1 MTLQELA
8 ERIGCRLEG
17 DPDLPITGVAGIEE
31 AGPGEVTFVANP
43 KYLSALASTRASA
56 VILDEGAPAPPCAAL
71 RTASPYV
78 AFAKAL
84 ELFAHV
90 PRPPVGVDACSAIGR
105 DVTFGKEVA
114 IGPFVTIGDGASI
127 GDGTIVYS
135 HVAIGPGT
143 RIGRHCILYSHV
155 SLRERITV
163 GDRVILHAGVVLGSD
178 GYGFARQADGT
189 HYKVPQSGTVVI
201 EDDVELGANT
211 TVDRPPVGETRIGAG
226 TKIDNLVQ
234 IAHGIHIGKRALIAA
249 QTGIAGSTTLEDDVV
264 FGGQVGVAG
273 HITVA
278 KGTVAAAQSGITNST
293 DPGSFL
299 SGTPGIPN
307 REWRKASVLFRR
319 LPELK
324 QTIADLARRV
334 ESLEREL
341 AGRTA
346 AGEAARPQRG
356 DPDPDR

>member
-1 MTLQELA
+1 LTLQDLA

-17 DPDLPITGVAGIEE
+17 DPDLPITGVAGIEQ

-56 VILDEGAPAPPCAAL
+56 VILDEDAPAPPCAAL
-71 RTASPYV
+71 RTPAPYV

-84 ELFAHV
+84 ELFARV

-105 DVTFGKEVA
+105 DVTFGKDVA
-114 IGPFVTIGDGASI
+114 IGPFVTIGDGAAI
-127 GDGTIVYS
+127 GEGTIVHS

-143 RIGRHCILYSHV
+143 TIGRHCLLYSHV
-155 SLRERITV
+155 SLRERVTL
-163 GDRVILHAGVVLGSD
+163 GDRVILHPGVVLGSD

-211 TVDRPPVGETRIGAG
+211 TIDRPPVGETRIGAG

-234 IAHGIHIGKRALIAA
+234 IAHGIRVGRRVLIAA
-249 QTGIAGSTTLEDDVV
+249 QSGIAGSTTLEDDVV

-273 HITVA
+273 HITVGR
-278 KGTVAAAQSGITNST
+278 GTIASAQSGITNST
-293 DPGSFL
+293 DPGAFL
-299 SGTPGIPN
+299 SGTPAIPN
-307 REWRKASVLFRR
+307 LEWRKASVLFRR
-319 LPELK
+319 LPEMK
-324 QTIADLARRV
+324 KTIADLERRV
-334 ESLEREL
+334 ASLEREL
-341 AGRTA
+341 ARHGA
-346 AGEAARPQRG
+346 AGEDARPQRG